1 MSRDG
6 LRDQSRLLQPADG
19 RAAGTATGAQSDSRT
34 LAEVKYWMDVFREHI
49 HSGEKPD
56 TADAVML
63 RQLANRPVVY
73 DAWLEIHLRI
83 GVALEQTYAH

>member
-1 MSRDG
+1 MDYEIKVASYNKQMDELQEQKRDLKATAG
-6 LRDQSRLLQPADG
+6 RLV
-19 RAAGTATGAQSDSRT
+19 
-34 LAEVKYWMDVFREHI
+34 EVKYWMDAFREHI

-63 RQLANRPVVY
+63 RQLANRTVVY

>member
-1 MSRDG
+1 
-6 LRDQSRLLQPADG
+6 
-19 RAAGTATGAQSDSRT
+19 
-34 LAEVKYWMDVFREHI
+34 MDAFREHI

-63 RQLANRPVVY
+63 RQLANRTVVY

>member
-1 MSRDG
+1 
-6 LRDQSRLLQPADG
+6 
-19 RAAGTATGAQSDSRT
+19 
-34 LAEVKYWMDVFREHI
+34 MDAFREHI

-56 TADAVML
+56 TAGAVML

>member
-1 MSRDG
+1 MDYEIKVASYNKQMDELQGRQREFKATAG
-6 LRDQSRLLQPADG
+6 RLR
-19 RAAGTATGAQSDSRT
+19 
-34 LAEVKYWMDVFREHI
+34 MDAFREHI

-63 RQLANRPVVY
+63 RQLANRTVVY